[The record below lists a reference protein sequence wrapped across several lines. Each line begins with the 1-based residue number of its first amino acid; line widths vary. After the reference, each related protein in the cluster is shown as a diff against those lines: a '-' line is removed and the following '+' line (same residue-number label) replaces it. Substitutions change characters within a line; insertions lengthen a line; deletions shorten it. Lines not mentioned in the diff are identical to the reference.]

1 MLEYEDGMLMTV
13 AQIHRLAVDLGIK
26 HDLRGVAA
34 VKKHLRRIQE
44 RFEKL
49 SKDERAD
56 FDREDLWN
64 PYSDTRIYTGDPK
77 KVVRRV
83 AVGIDVETPE
93 ILLAHVLSE
102 RQPIDLLVTH
112 HPVGTAL
119 AGLHEVMH
127 LQAEVLAKYGVPI
140 NVAQGLLHV
149 RIDEVSRR
157 TSPIN
162 HQRDVDAARLL
173 GFAFMS
179 CHTTSDNMVATFLF
193 NLIRQHERKLELV
206 SDVLKLLRTIP
217 EYRAA
222 AKWKAGPRLFAGRP
236 DHFAGKIAI
245 TEITG
250 GTEGSPQIYHRL
262 AQAGVG
268 TVIGMHMSE
277 EHKKQAE
284 EAHVNAIIAGHMS
297 SDSLG
302 MNLFA
307 DELER
312 HGLTVVPFAGFIRV
326 SRRGARRRR

>member
-1 MLEYEDGMLMTV
+1 MLMTV
-13 AQIHRLAVDLGIK
+13 EQIHRLAVDLGIK
-26 HDLRGVAA
+26 NDLRGVPA
-34 VKKHLRRIQE
+34 VRRHLKRVHNRFDKLAKEE
-44 RFEKL
+44 RE
-49 SKDERAD
+49 D

-64 PYSDTRIYTGDPK
+64 PYSDTRVYSGDPK
-77 KVVRRV
+77 KQVKRV
-83 AVGIDVETPE
+83 AIGIDVETPE
-93 ILLAHVLSE
+93 ILLANVLSE
-102 RQPIDLLVTH
+102 KQPIDLLMTH

-127 LQAEVLAKYGVPI
+127 MQAEVLATYGVPI

-157 TSPIN
+157 TSSIN

-173 GFAFMS
+173 GFSFMS
-179 CHTTSDNMVATFLF
+179 AHTTSDNMVATFLF
-193 NLIRQHERKLELV
+193 NLIRKHEKRLELV
-206 SDVLKLLRTIP
+206 ADVLKLLKTLP
-217 EYRAA
+217 EYRQA

-236 DHFAGKIAI
+236 EHFAGKIAI

-268 TVIGMHMSE
+268 TVVGMHMSE

-284 EAHVNAIIAGHMS
+284 EAHINAIIAGHMS

-312 HGLTVVPFAGFIRV
+312 RGIEVLPFAGFIRV
-326 SRRGARRRR
+326 SRLRRRARPRR